1 MKFSICLCYNLSMTL
16 EELAK
21 QNNIKYIVLFG
32 SQAMGMQREDSDFDI
47 AIFRDEFKS
56 LEEYTNVLFGLEEV
70 LGFCS
75 DKIDLTNLKYADP
88 LLRYEITSKGKL
100 LYGNELDYEEFCA
113 FAFKDYV
120 DSKPLF
126 DLRFEL
132 LKKRNKELQKYVK

>member
-1 MKFSICLCYNLSMTL
+1 MTL

-32 SQAMGMQREDSDFDI
+32 SQVKGTQREDSDFDI
-47 AIFRDEFKS
+47 AIFRDPFKS
-56 LEEYTNVLFGLEEV
+56 LEEYTNVLFGLADI

-75 DKIDLTNLKYADP
+75 DKIDLTNLKHADP
-88 LLRYEITSKGKL
+88 LLRYEITTKGKL

-113 FAFKDYV
+113 FAYKDYI
-120 DSKPLF
+120 DSKDLF

-132 LKKRNKELQKYVK
+132 LEKRNKELQKYIKDN